1 MVYRYHIHMDA
12 FRWLCLFDKRYGS
25 VFQKDHRMGADKND
39 GGRGSAALYTYRDT
53 KEKNRQT
60 SCGTQ
65 RLGKPVCIQ
74 AILSIIK
81 REWLDRKVIFDYDH
95 AYELCFEYIE
105 TFYNTVRI
113 HSHCGYESP
122 NEYEK
127 NWASDKH

>member
-65 RLGKPVCIQ
+65 RSGKPVCIQ
-74 AILSIIK
+74 AIPN
-81 REWLDRKVIFDYDH
+81 LD
-95 AYELCFEYIE
+95 
-105 TFYNTVRI
+105 
-113 HSHCGYESP
+113 
-122 NEYEK
+122 EK
-127 NWASDKH
+127 HEMQLFSERDTLG